1 MRIALAD
8 LTGPKWENGLETG
21 FSRSDH
27 VERHSVNQRPRALA
41 CTAGFRYMHGCLGNR
56 RHCRGRPNGPKARQT
71 APLSLE
77 DVPVR
82 SVSLTASW
90 NIHRRSLL
98 FGIVP
103 HRH

>member
-1 MRIALAD
+1 MRIALAV
-8 LTGPKWENGLETG
+8 LTGQKWEKVLETG
-21 FSRSDH
+21 AARSH
-27 VERHSVNQRPRALA
+27 HGGRRAVNRWLAALA

-77 DVPVR
+77 DAPVR
-82 SVSLTASW
+82 SVSLTASRTT
-90 NIHRRSLL
+90 HRRSLPL
-98 FGIVP
+98 GIVP